1 MGLTTLEQTIGS
13 QIKAAMLSKN
23 ADRLRALRG
32 IKSGLDLLNTSG
44 KEVSED
50 MQLQSLQKMVKTRR
64 ESAEIYKS
72 NNRLDLYETEAS
84 EISVIEEFLPKQL
97 SAEDITVFVKA
108 AITETGASSMRDMGK
123 VMGLVNKQLAGKA
136 DGKLISEIVKT
147 SLA

>member
-1 MGLTTLEQTIGS
+1 MTQLEQTIGA

-23 ADRLRALRG
+23 PDRLRALRG

-64 ESAEIYKS
+64 ESADIYKT
-72 NNRLDLYETEAS
+72 NNRLDLYETEAL

-97 SAEDITVFVKA
+97 TAEEIEVFVKT
-108 AITETGASSMRDMGK
+108 AITESGASSIRDMGK

-147 SLA
+147 ALA

>member
-1 MGLTTLEQTIGS
+1 MTQLEQTIGA

>member
-1 MGLTTLEQTIGS
+1 MTTLEQKIGS
-13 QIKAAMLSKN
+13 EIRTAMLSKN
-23 ADRLRALRG
+23 ANRLRALRG

-72 NNRLDLYETEAS
+72 NNRLDLYETEAT
-84 EISVIEEFLPKQL
+84 EIEVIEEFLPKQL
-97 SAEDITVFVKA
+97 SAEEITSVVKA
-108 AITETGASSMRDMGK
+108 TITELGANSMRDMGK
-123 VMGLVNKQLAGKA
+123 VMGGVNKQLARKA
-136 DGKLISEIVKT
+136 DGKLISEIVKS

>member
-1 MGLTTLEQTIGS
+1 MTTLEQTIGS

-44 KEVSED
+44 KEVSEE

-97 SAEDITVFVKA
+97 SAEDIIVFVKA

>member
-1 MGLTTLEQTIGS
+1 MSLTTLEKKIGS
-13 QIKAAMLSKN
+13 EIRTAMLSKN
-23 ADRLRALRG
+23 ANRLRALRG

-72 NNRLDLYETEAS
+72 NNRLDLYETEAT
-84 EISVIEEFLPKQL
+84 EIEVIEEFLPKQL
-97 SAEDITVFVKA
+97 SAEEITSVVKA
-108 AITETGASSMRDMGK
+108 TITELGATTMKDMGK
-123 VMGLVNKQLAGKA
+123 VMGAVNKQLAGKA
-136 DGKLISEIVKT
+136 DGKLISEIVKS

>member
-1 MGLTTLEQTIGS
+1 MTTLEQTIGS
-13 QIKAAMLSKN
+13 QIKTAMLSKN

-97 SAEDITVFVKA
+97 SAEDITIFVKA
-108 AITETGASSMRDMGK
+108 AINETGALSMKDMGK

-136 DGKLISEIVKT
+136 DGKLISEIVKA
-147 SLA
+147 SLV

>member
-1 MGLTTLEQTIGS
+1 MTTLEQTIGS

-50 MQLQSLQKMVKTRR
+50 MQLQSLQMMVKTRR

>member
-1 MGLTTLEQTIGS
+1 MTTLEQKIGS
-13 QIKAAMLSKN
+13 EIRTAMLSKN
-23 ADRLRALRG
+23 ANRLRALRG

-72 NNRLDLYETEAS
+72 NNRLDLYETEAT
-84 EISVIEEFLPKQL
+84 EIEVIEEFLPKQL
-97 SAEDITVFVKA
+97 SAEEITSVVKA
-108 AITETGASSMRDMGK
+108 TINELGATSMRDMGK
-123 VMGLVNKQLAGKA
+123 VMGAVNKQLAGKA
-136 DGKLISEIVKT
+136 DGKLISEIVKS

>member
-1 MGLTTLEQTIGS
+1 MTTLEQTIGS

-136 DGKLISEIVKT
+136 DGKLISEIVKA
-147 SLA
+147 SLV

>member
-1 MGLTTLEQTIGS
+1 MSLTTLEKKIGS
-13 QIKAAMLSKN
+13 EIRTAMLSKN
-23 ADRLRALRG
+23 ANRLRALRG

-72 NNRLDLYETEAS
+72 NNRLDLYETEAT
-84 EISVIEEFLPKQL
+84 EIEVIEEFLPKQL
-97 SAEDITVFVKA
+97 SAEEITLVVKA
-108 AITETGASSMRDMGK
+108 TITELGATSMKDMGK
-123 VMGLVNKQLAGKA
+123 VMGAVNKQLAGKA
-136 DGKLISEIVKT
+136 DGKLISEIVKS

>member
-1 MGLTTLEQTIGS
+1 MTTLEQTIGS

-108 AITETGASSMRDMGK
+108 AITETGALSMRDMGK

-136 DGKLISEIVKT
+136 DGKLISEIVKA
-147 SLA
+147 SLV

>member
-1 MGLTTLEQTIGS
+1 MTQLEQTIGA

-23 ADRLRALRG
+23 PDRLRALRG

>member
-1 MGLTTLEQTIGS
+1 MTTLEQTIGS

>member
-1 MGLTTLEQTIGS
+1 MTHLEQTIGS

>member
-1 MGLTTLEQTIGS
+1 MTQLEQTIGA

-123 VMGLVNKQLAGKA
+123 VMGVASKQLAGKA
-136 DGKLISEIVKT
+136 EGKAISTTVKA
-147 SLA
+147 LLG

>member
-1 MGLTTLEQTIGS
+1 MTNLEQKIGS
-13 QIKAAMLSKN
+13 EIRTAMLSKN
-23 ADRLRALRG
+23 ANRLRALRG

-72 NNRLDLYETEAS
+72 NNRLDLYETEAT
-84 EISVIEEFLPKQL
+84 EIEVIEEFLPKQL
-97 SAEDITVFVKA
+97 SAEEITSVVKA
-108 AITETGASSMRDMGK
+108 TITELGATSMRDMGK
-123 VMGLVNKQLAGKA
+123 VMGAVNKQLAGKA
-136 DGKLISEIVKT
+136 DGKLISEIVKS

>member
-1 MGLTTLEQTIGS
+1 MTTLEQKIGS
-13 QIKAAMLSKN
+13 EIRTAMLSKN
-23 ADRLRALRG
+23 ANRLRALRG

-72 NNRLDLYETEAS
+72 NNRLDLYETEAT
-84 EISVIEEFLPKQL
+84 EIEVIEEFLPKQL
-97 SAEDITVFVKA
+97 SAEEITSVVKA
-108 AITETGASSMRDMGK
+108 TITELGATTMKDMGK
-123 VMGLVNKQLAGKA
+123 VMGAVNKQLAGKA
-136 DGKLISEIVKT
+136 DGKLISEIVKS

>member
-1 MGLTTLEQTIGS
+1 MTTLEQKIGS
-13 QIKAAMLSKN
+13 EIRTAMLSKN
-23 ADRLRALRG
+23 ANRLRALRG

-72 NNRLDLYETEAS
+72 NNRLDLYETEAT
-84 EISVIEEFLPKQL
+84 EIEVIEEFLPKQL
-97 SAEDITVFVKA
+97 SAEEITSVVKA
-108 AITETGASSMRDMGK
+108 TITELGATSMRDMGK
-123 VMGLVNKQLAGKA
+123 VMGAVNKQLAGKA
-136 DGKLISEIVKT
+136 DGKLISEIVKS